1 MKRLLI
7 STVVALSLTVVLTG
21 CGNRALFDTQWTFKK
36 AKIFLGDDVIEV
48 EVKKWSDYD
57 DTSVQIETK
66 DGQVYLTD
74 FKNVVLI
81 GD

>member
-1 MKRLLI
+1 MKKFLI
-7 STVVALSLTVVLTG
+7 STVIALSLTV
-21 CGNRALFDTQWTFKK
+21 
-36 AKIFLGDDVIEV
+36 V